1 MVEVRLDE
9 EVWAQGGRLAGVS
22 PATAEA
28 LLPLRTGAV
37 RDRCDLAGEL
47 HSRVGGHAAV
57 VEAAVPVGVHHE
69 HLALR
74 VAHGDAVRMA
84 SRTAADGS
92 DAGYTVWEQSCCGE
106 GLHAAHAGADAGVE
120 TVDAEVV

>member
-1 MVEVRLDE
+1 MVEICLDE
-9 EVWAQGGRLAGVS
+9 EVWAQGGGFAGVG
-22 PATAEA
+22 AAAAEA
-28 LLPLRTGAV
+28 LLPLRAGAV
-37 RDRCDLAGEL
+37 RDGGDLAGQL
-47 HSRVGGHAAV
+47 HAGVRGHAAV

-74 VAHGDAVRMA
+74 VAHGDAVWMA

-92 DAGYTVWEQSCCGE
+92 DAGHTVREQRRSGE